1 VVPVLLNVAF
11 RFAVLY
17 CPGSHVHPVVR
28 FWLAFRSVGSGGEL
42 ASPGLNCL

>member
-1 VVPVLLNVAF
+1 VVPVLLRVAF
-11 RFAVLY
+11 SVAVLY

-28 FWLAFRSVGSGGEL
+28 FWFAFRSIGSAGES